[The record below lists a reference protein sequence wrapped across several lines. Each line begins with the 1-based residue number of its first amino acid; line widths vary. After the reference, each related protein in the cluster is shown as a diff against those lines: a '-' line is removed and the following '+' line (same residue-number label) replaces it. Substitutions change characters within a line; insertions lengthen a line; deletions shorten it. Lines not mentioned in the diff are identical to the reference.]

1 MVGSTDTL
9 GNWDPQRGVGMQWSE
24 GDVWYVDLEVPACG
38 HHLEMEYK
46 YVIRDP
52 DGSACTWKPGSNYRL
67 SLASLSPV
75 LASAARHSLVGG
87 VAVRDAWDGAV
98 RDVSVEVG
106 EGRRALTEAMRAHSA
121 SLALALDEL
130 ANQIVHAEGLGG
142 AQLDLAAPELLQADR
157 MLAAASR
164 KVAAAAYALESAQP
178 TQQLPA
184 PATSAV
190 SVR

>member
-1 MVGSTDTL
+1 
-9 GNWDPQRGVGMQWSE
+9 
-24 GDVWYVDLEVPACG
+24 
-38 HHLEMEYK
+38 
-46 YVIRDP
+46 VIRDP

-121 SLALALDEL
+121 S
-130 ANQIVHAEGLGG
+130 VSGGGCWGLGLGRRRVSTKQGRTRGHVDKGSAALLTCHASKRISATLSPRPCSWRWHWMSWRTRSCTQRGWG
-142 AQLDLAAPELLQADR
+142 APSWTRPPL
-157 MLAAASR
+157 SCC
-164 KVAAAAYALESAQP
+164 KP
-178 TQQLPA
+178 TGCWRPPHA
-184 PATSAV
+184 KW
-190 SVR
+190 